1 MNTETKSFLFSF
13 ALHLT
18 VLAAAVSFADM
29 SAPQKAP
36 VLIDFTVERVQ
47 GTKNEN
53 IKNDPGGPPPSRPAG
68 PSRRSSVAKPL
79 PVFSRPDSFPK
90 HAAEP
95 APLEQS
101 PEAVPLA
108 RTTAVSQLPPA
119 SAAIAGSAGFIS
131 SRQGNGSGTGTGS
144 GHGSGTDQSG
154 GDENGESAETLRM
167 RYLRKHFAYIRDLVA
182 GNLRYPVLARRMG
195 WSGRLSV
202 EFVVQ
207 RDGSASNVRI
217 VRSSGVPLLDGDAK
231 NTVTRS
237 APFPKP
243 PVSARLVIPMEY
255 ELEN

>member
-36 VLIDFTVERVQ
+36 VLIDFTVESVQ

-53 IKNDPGGPPPSRPAG
+53 IKNDPGGAPASRPAG
-68 PSRRSSVAKPL
+68 PARRSSAVKAL

-119 SAAIAGSAGFIS
+119 SAAIAGSAGFTS

-144 GHGSGTDQSG
+144 GHGPGTDQSG
-154 GDENGESAETLRM
+154 GDPWAANDTQSKEGCLHKCPPCLTNIYTQWRNNLNPDRGAIM
-167 RYLRKHFAYIRDLVA
+167 RIGFWKI
-182 GNLRYPVLARRMG
+182 
-195 WSGRLSV
+195 
-202 EFVVQ
+202 
-207 RDGSASNVRI
+207 
-217 VRSSGVPLLDGDAK
+217 
-231 NTVTRS
+231 
-237 APFPKP
+237 PK
-243 PVSARLVIPMEY
+243 
-255 ELEN
+255 

>member
-47 GTKNEN
+47 GTKKEK
-53 IKNDPGGPPPSRPAG
+53 IKNDPGGAPPSRLAA
-68 PSRRSSVAKPL
+68 PSRRPRTAKPQVL
-79 PVFSRPDSFPK
+79 SPPDSLPK
-90 HAAEP
+90 HDVEP
-95 APLEQS
+95 TPLESS
-101 PEAVPLA
+101 PQAVTLA
-108 RTTAVSQLPPA
+108 RTTALSQLPPA
-119 SAAIAGSAGFIS
+119 SAVTAGSAGFTS

-144 GHGSGTDQSG
+144 GHGSGRDQSG

-167 RYLRKHFAYIRDLVA
+167 RYLKKHFAYIRDLVA